1 MTKEEIIDLIKDAG
15 FGFLA
20 TTENNQPRVRPMMPY
35 LTDEGML
42 LIALLPH
49 SRTIPQIKKN
59 PLVEICY
66 VDRKM
71 CYCRITGKASLSEDV
86 EKKESVW
93 NNVAMLRQ
101 YFSGPQD
108 PNFKLLEVDTGTV
121 EAMSPTQ
128 RDPDVVSLKEG

>member
-1 MTKEEIIDLIKDAG
+1 MTKDEVIDLIKDAG

-20 TTENNQPRVRPMMPY
+20 TTEGKQPRVRPMMPC
-35 LTDEGML
+35 LTEEGNL
-42 LIALLPH
+42 LVALLSQ
-49 SRTIPQIKKN
+49 SRTIPQVKEN

-71 CYCRITGKASLSEDV
+71 CYCRISGKASISNDIA
-86 EKKESVW
+86 KKEIVW
-93 NNVAMLRQ
+93 NNVPMLRQ

-108 PNFKLLEVDTGTV
+108 QRFILLEIDTDTA

-128 RDPDVVSLKEG
+128 KSPDVLSLK